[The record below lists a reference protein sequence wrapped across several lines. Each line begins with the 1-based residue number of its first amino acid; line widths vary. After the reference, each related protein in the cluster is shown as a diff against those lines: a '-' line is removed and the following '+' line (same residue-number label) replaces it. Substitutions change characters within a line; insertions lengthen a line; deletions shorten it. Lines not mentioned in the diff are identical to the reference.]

1 MEILVV
7 GLCTLC
13 GVGLAVGFTRAS
25 LELIINMIPAR
36 PDAAA
41 RVAEPAPEL

>member
-13 GVGLAVGFTRAS
+13 GVGLAVGITRAS
-25 LELIINMIPAR
+25 LELIINLIPAR
-36 PDAAA
+36 TDA
-41 RVAEPAPEL
+41 PNAPEPETR